1 MEFMKIVKNKLQNK
15 QIRLKQSVF
24 KWRVVLNRYVQKLV
38 IFSILSIHIS
48 LKLHMC
54 HIFITKDANL
64 KIELFLEDQR
74 SKI

>member
-24 KWRVVLNRYVQKLV
+24 KWPVVLNRYVQKLV

-54 HIFITKDANL
+54 RIFITKDANL